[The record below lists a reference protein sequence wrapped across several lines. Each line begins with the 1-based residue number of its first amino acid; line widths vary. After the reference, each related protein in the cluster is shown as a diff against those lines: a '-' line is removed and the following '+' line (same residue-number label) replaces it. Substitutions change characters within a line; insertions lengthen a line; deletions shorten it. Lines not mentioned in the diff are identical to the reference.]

1 LNEQTGRA
9 PIVLQVLPD
18 LDGGGGVERGTIDIA
33 RALVQAGWGAVV
45 ASNATRLAG
54 RIDALGG
61 RHVRLPV
68 HSKNPIVMAANVG
81 RLRRL
86 IEEARVDIVHA
97 RSRAPAWSAFYAARS
112 ADRHFVTT
120 VHGSHGDRIP
130 LKRLYNA
137 IMTRGERVIAIS
149 DFIADRIT
157 QYHAVDRSHIR
168 IIPRGVDLDQFKPR
182 AVSAERIVG
191 LSKRWRLE
199 DGASVVMLPG
209 RLTTW
214 KGHELLIEAMAQ
226 VRPDACCVMVGN
238 GTNAEAFV
246 ETMLQRAAA
255 LGLAGRVR
263 FVGRCDDMPAA
274 YMLADVVVSASIRP
288 EAFGRVAVEAQA
300 MGVPVVATD
309 HGGARETVLAG
320 ITGWLVPPGNAAA
333 MARAID
339 EALSLDAEERA
350 RRATAA
356 RAHVEANFSLGAMCE
371 HTLAVYRELLE
382 GGRRG

>member
-1 LNEQTGRA
+1 MSEQTGRA

-61 RHVRLPV
+61 RHVRLPL
-68 HSKNPIVMAANVG
+68 HSKNPFVMAANIR
-81 RLRRL
+81 RLKRL
-86 IEEARVDIVHA
+86 IEEAGVDIVHA
-97 RSRAPAWSAFYAARS
+97 RSRAPAWCAYYAAR
-112 ADRHFVTT
+112 ATRRHFVTT
-120 VHGSHGDRIP
+120 VHGTHGTRVP
-130 LKRLYNA
+130 LKRAYNA

-149 DFIADRIT
+149 NFIADRIVRH
-157 QYHAVDRSHIR
+157 HAVDRSRIR
-168 IIPRGVDLDQFKPR
+168 IIPRGVDLDQFTPR
-182 AVSAERIVG
+182 AVSADRIVG
-191 LSKRWRLE
+191 LSRRWRLE
-199 DGASVVMLPG
+199 DGAPVVMLPG

-214 KGHELLIEAMAQ
+214 KGHDLLIEAMAR
-226 VRPDACCVMVGN
+226 VRADACCVMVGN
-238 GTNAEAFV
+238 GTDAQSFV
-246 ETMLQRAAA
+246 ETMLGRAAA
-255 LGLAGRVR
+255 LDLASRVR

-274 YMLADVVVSASIRP
+274 YMLADVVVSASRRP
-288 EAFGRVAVEAQA
+288 EAFGRVAAEAQA

-320 ITGWLVPPGNAAA
+320 LTGWLVPPGDAAA

-350 RRATAA
+350 RRAAAA
-356 RAHVEANFSLGAMCE
+356 RAHVEANFSLRAMCE
-371 HTLAVYRELLE
+371 RTLAVYREVLE
-382 GGRRG
+382 GGPGG